1 MNAWSQSVNGLYLLR
16 CGDEKCR
23 LWAVRLAI
31 VVGLASGN
39 DLSEEE
45 VFNDLEARL
54 QAMDDRTE

>member
-1 MNAWSQSVNGLYLLR
+1 MH
-16 CGDEKCR
+16 GDEKCR
-23 LWAVRLAI
+23 LRAVRQAI